1 MTRFNCENN
10 LKGIKKIMSK
20 TLKYIGISHKTASV
34 VQREMFHISDFE
46 KEVLSERIR
55 ETFSDIS
62 GLFILATCNR
72 TEIYFESTAT
82 SSAKLR
88 DFLIIHKLKDY
99 TRSIVN
105 YFECS
110 DITEDTARH
119 LLDVASGMESLVL
132 GDAEIVAQIKKAY
145 QFSIA
150 HKQQGSLLERALQ
163 SVFKCHKRI
172 SNETHFRDGTTSVA
186 YKALKVI
193 RSTFGKEDSKHKNI
207 LFIGAGDIVKQLFK
221 YNSKFNFSNIYVSN
235 RTIEKAEVLANNF
248 ECQIYDWNKVVNND
262 FENFD
267 VIISAVGNSH
277 HLIKN
282 VPESTKKMLLIDLA
296 IPSNVD
302 KACANSNNVVFY
314 DLDLISVDLEET
326 KEQRL
331 AAIDD
336 VEKIITEEWA
346 NFKSWLDDATLR
358 DHLINS
364 KISINQKV
372 IQYLKTH
379 DLEFDTQKVQ
389 EVTNKVMRKLMAQSN
404 SKVSIRKME
413 SLIEHQVAS
422 LNEV

>member
-1 MTRFNCENN
+1 MN
-10 LKGIKKIMSK
+10 K
-20 TLKYIGISHKTASV
+20 TLKYISISHKTASV

-46 KEVLSERIR
+46 KETLSETIG
-55 ETFSDIS
+55 EAFSDIS

-72 TEIYFESTAT
+72 TEIYFESLTT

-99 TRSIVN
+99 TNSIVN
-105 YFECS
+105 YFECC
-110 DITEDTARH
+110 DTTEDTARH

-186 YKALKVI
+186 YKALKVV
-193 RSTFGKEDSKHKNI
+193 RSTFGRDDSKDKNI

-221 YNSKFNFSNIYVSN
+221 YNSKFNFGNIYVSN
-235 RTIEKAEVLANNF
+235 RTIEKAETLAHNF
-248 ECQIYDWNKVVNND
+248 DCQIYDWNKVLDNA
-262 FENFD
+262 FEDFD
-267 VIISAVGNSH
+267 VIISAVGNCH
-277 HLIKN
+277 HLIKTI
-282 VPESTKKMLLIDLA
+282 PTSKKKLLLIDLA
-296 IPSNVD
+296 VPSNID
-302 KACANSNNVVFY
+302 EACADHDNVVFY
-314 DLDLISVDLEET
+314 DLDSISVDLEET

-336 VEKIITEEWA
+336 VEKIISEELSS
-346 NFKSWLDDATLR
+346 FRSWLDDAALR
-358 DHLINS
+358 EHLIKS
-364 KISINQKV
+364 KQNINQRV

-404 SKVSIRKME
+404 AKVSIKKME
-413 SLIEHQVAS
+413 SLIEHQLSS